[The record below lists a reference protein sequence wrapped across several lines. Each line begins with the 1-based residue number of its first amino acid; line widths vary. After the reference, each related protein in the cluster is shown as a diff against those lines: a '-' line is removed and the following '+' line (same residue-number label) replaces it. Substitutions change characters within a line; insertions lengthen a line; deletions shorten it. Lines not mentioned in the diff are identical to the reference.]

1 MPKLKTVGSA
11 VITGASTGIGR
22 ACALHMDRLG
32 WQVFAGVRKESDG
45 ASLRSEASER
55 IVPVLLDVADAHS
68 IRDALE
74 AVTAAVGDAGLSGLV
89 NNAGI
94 PYGGPVEYLALD
106 EVRRVFEVNYFG
118 IIAITQ
124 AFLPLL
130 RIARGRIV
138 NMSSVGGMVSAPF
151 VSPYSSSKFA
161 LEALTDSLRMELH
174 PWHIEVSSIQ
184 PGAIDTP
191 IWDKAED
198 VVRGLARD
206 VPQQGLALYGDAIRG
221 LEPRYARHGISTDVV
236 ARAVA
241 HALTSSRPKSRYA
254 IGSEGAIVR
263 IFRWLPDRLRDRI
276 MLSQLPRWGVM

>member
-1 MPKLKTVGSA
+1 MPRVKEVGSV

-32 WQVFAGVRKESDG
+32 WVVFAGVRKESDG

-55 IVPVLLDVADAHS
+55 LAPIPLDVTDADS
-68 IRDALE
+68 IHNALQR
-74 AVTAAVGDAGLSGLV
+74 VTAAVGASGLSGLV

-106 EVRRVFEVNYFG
+106 EVRRLFEVNYFG
-118 IIAITQ
+118 VIAVTQ

-130 RIARGRIV
+130 RTARGRIV
-138 NMSSVGGMVSAPF
+138 NMSSVGGMVSTPF

-161 LEALTDSLRMELH
+161 LEALTDSLRVELQ

-191 IWDKAED
+191 IWNKAGD
-198 VVRGLARD
+198 VLQDLVQEVPPEGLS
-206 VPQQGLALYGDAIRG
+206 LYGDAIHG
-221 LEPRYARHGISTDVV
+221 MQPRYVRHGISTDAV
-236 ARAVA
+236 AKAVA
-241 HALTSSRPKSRYA
+241 HALSSPHPKTRYA
-254 IGSEGAIVR
+254 IATEGFIVR
-263 IFRWLPDRLRDRI
+263 LFRWLPDRLRDRI
-276 MLSQLPRWGVM
+276 ILSQLPRWGVM